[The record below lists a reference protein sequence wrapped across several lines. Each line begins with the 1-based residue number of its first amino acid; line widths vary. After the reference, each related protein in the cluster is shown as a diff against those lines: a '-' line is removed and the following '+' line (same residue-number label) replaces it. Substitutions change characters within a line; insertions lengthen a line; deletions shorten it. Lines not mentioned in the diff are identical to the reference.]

1 MEKSNAK
8 QQTRPPQAEVLGD
21 VVTVRGRLALLGWKS
36 ITAWARAYGYER
48 QMVSYTVRTWAQ
60 RTDRKP
66 HGGLSRAVMRDL
78 RETLS
83 LGIRPEHKGASA
95 PQ

>member
-8 QQTRPPQAEVLGD
+8 QRQRPPQAEVLGD

-36 ITAWARAYGYER
+36 IAAWAHAYGYER

-60 RTDRKP
+60 RTDRRP

-83 LGIRPEHKGASA
+83 LGIRPEHKAVASA
-95 PQ
+95 Q